1 LRTEVAQHTR
11 TVNDGVNG
19 QNAHAIAHRRLTQK
33 ASDGA
38 INGDGMAQSVLADE
52 SLNPLRAPSGRMDAE
67 DNQTALTELFR
78 QPNYRR

>member
-1 LRTEVAQHTR
+1 
-11 TVNDGVNG
+11 
-19 QNAHAIAHRRLTQK
+19 
-33 ASDGA
+33 
-38 INGDGMAQSVLADE
+38 MAQSVLADE